1 MAEDKD
7 QFLKDAILAL
17 QDHFVKDWYTLG
29 LYLGLQ
35 VKDLEVIESN
45 SYVDKKTCVR
55 QMLIKWKDKFD
66 QEATWEK
73 IVIALRETE
82 NKRLAREV
90 EEKFIHPEE
99 RALKEGIIICF
110 KIQLVWSYIILFHS
124 TSKQTKQNTQLK
136 QEFCLVLQRLCFT
149 ILNLKIILMGLF
161 YHKYLYH

>member
-1 MAEDKD
+1 MPYRYSCFLDSLVCFAGLAEDKQD

-29 LYLGLQ
+29 LYLGLK

-55 QMLIKWKDKFD
+55 QMLIKWKDKCD

-82 NKRLAREV
+82 NTRLAREV
-90 EEKFIHPEE
+90 EEKFIHPEK
-99 RALKEGIIICF
+99 RTLKE
-110 KIQLVWSYIILFHS
+110 
-124 TSKQTKQNTQLK
+124 
-136 QEFCLVLQRLCFT
+136 
-149 ILNLKIILMGLF
+149 
-161 YHKYLYH
+161 